1 MSQILKDLQGPLSL
15 LGRIML
21 CAIFLSSTAAQK
33 IPHFAEVAK
42 SMAKEGVPAPE
53 VMLGGAIAFLI
64 LGSVLVIIGWKARF
78 GAGLLF
84 IFLVLATYF
93 YHDFWNMP
101 PAYFENQVAHSLK
114 NLGLGGAM
122 LFIIA
127 NGPGAWSL
135 DTCFAAKPSAE
146 PKSA

>member
-1 MSQILKDLQGPLSL
+1 MLQLLQGPLSL

-21 CAIFLSSTAAQK
+21 CAIFLTSAVANK
-33 IPHFAEVAK
+33 IPHFAEVTK
-42 SMAKEGVPAPE
+42 SMAREGVPAPQM
-53 VMLGGAIAFLI
+53 MLTGAIAFLTI
-64 LGSVLVIIGWKARF
+64 GSLCVIAGFRARI

-93 YHDFWNMP
+93 FHDFWNMP

-122 LFIIA
+122 IFIIA

-135 DTCFAAKPSAE
+135 DNLR
-146 PKSA
+146 KSKLAPQPA

>member
-1 MSQILKDLQGPLSL
+1 MLALMQGPLSL

-21 CAIFLSSTAAQK
+21 CTIFLSAAAAQK
-33 IPHFAEVAK
+33 IPHFQEVTK
-42 SMAKEGVPAPE
+42 SMAIEGVPAPE
-53 VMLGGAIAFLI
+53 LMLGGAIVFLI
-64 LGSVLVIIGWKARF
+64 VGSLSVMAGLKARF

-84 IFLVLATYF
+84 IFLVLATYY

-101 PAYFENQVAHSLK
+101 PAYLDNQIAHSLK

-135 DTCFAAKPSAE
+135 DHLMKRPPAQPQPA
-146 PKSA
+146 